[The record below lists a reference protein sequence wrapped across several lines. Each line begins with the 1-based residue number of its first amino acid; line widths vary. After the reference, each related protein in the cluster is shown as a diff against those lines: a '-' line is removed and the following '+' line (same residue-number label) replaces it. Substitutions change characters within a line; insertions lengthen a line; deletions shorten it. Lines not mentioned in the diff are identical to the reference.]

1 VNQVSDYE
9 FLVNSYQQQAGNGN
23 EEQTMQDGKSR
34 LIQAIHAVRDE
45 IYVAVREQ
53 LADDTKTYQ
62 QIADAAG
69 CSVATVQRIAG
80 SLGISRP
87 VGPRPQSPISEA
99 TNGNN

>member
-1 VNQVSDYE
+1 M
-9 FLVNSYQQQAGNGN
+9 N
-23 EEQTMQDGKSR
+23 EGKSK
-34 LIQAIHAVRDE
+34 LLQAVQVVRRK
-45 IYVAVREQ
+45 IYADVRAQ

-62 QIADAAG
+62 QIADTAG